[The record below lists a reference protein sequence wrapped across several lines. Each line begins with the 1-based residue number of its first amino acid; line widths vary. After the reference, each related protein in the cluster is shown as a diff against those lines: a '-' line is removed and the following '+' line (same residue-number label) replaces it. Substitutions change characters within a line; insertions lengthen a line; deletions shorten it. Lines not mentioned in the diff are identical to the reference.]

1 MSHLL
6 NDMKLEFVILFV
18 FPFEVDNQW
27 RAWVA
32 LSVRPCRWG
41 AIIEYGREEGPYIDV
56 YL

>member
-1 MSHLL
+1 
-6 NDMKLEFVILFV
+6 MKLEFVILFV